1 MTAKKLIPHRTTHR
15 FVRKSVLLS
24 AAMVSALGVIAAQ
37 TAVAG
42 KPFVVPSENA
52 TGEDGWAS
60 VNLTLK
66 PTEINK
72 NSWADATTNEGKEV
86 FF

>member
-1 MTAKKLIPHRTTHR
+1 MTAKKLTPHRTASR

-42 KPFVVPSENA
+42 EPFVVPGENA
-52 TGEDGWAS
+52 TGEDGWAL

-66 PTEINK
+66 PAAINK
-72 NSWADATTNEGKEV
+72 NSWTSEKDNQV
-86 FF
+86 FFST